1 MNDVF
6 RIVKLLQQQEAGS
19 LDDAGRKE
27 LEAWMEKEEN
37 RRLAQRLLSEA
48 GVQEVLKT
56 YRKFDADRAYARFAS
71 RVSKGSRK
79 QGRRVSLHQWVWLA
93 AGMALLLCGSIL
105 FLGRERMPRFASEAK
120 IGPVVGKA
128 VLVLGN
134 GESVSLG
141 HERAFYERDTNGVYV
156 TGDSIG
162 LVYQKS
168 GESAGS
174 VLQKKELVYNKLIV
188 PRGGEYALQLSDSTK
203 IWVNSESELRYPE
216 TFGADVRVVDLKGEA
231 YFSVTKDSVRPFIVR
246 TGGMELRVLGT
257 EFNVNAYEDGDGLVT
272 TLVSGKVALRAGNA
286 SLMLE
291 PGEQAVLSVDGFSKE
306 LVNVQRVVAWKDG
319 VVAFEDERL
328 EDLMDKLSRWYD
340 VQVFYQNAD
349 LQDVRITGYIDRYK
363 DIQILLDKLEML
375 DLAEFE
381 VRGRTITVREKL

>member
-1 MNDVF
+1 MDDIF
-6 RIVKLLQQQEAGS
+6 RIVKLLQQQEAGG
-19 LDDAGRKE
+19 LDDAGQKE

-37 RRLAQRLLSEA
+37 CRLAQRLLSEA
-48 GVQEVLKT
+48 GVQEALKT
-56 YRKFDADRAYARFAS
+56 YRKYDADRAYARFAS
-71 RVSKGSRK
+71 RVSKGSPK
-79 QGRRVSLHQWVWLA
+79 QGRRVSLHRWVWLA

-134 GESVSLG
+134 GEAVSLG

-168 GESAGS
+168 GEGAGS
-174 VLQKKELVYNKLIV
+174 VFQKKELVYNKLIV

-375 DLAEFE
+375 DLVEFE

>member
-1 MNDVF
+1 MKRVNE
-6 RIVKLLQQQEAGS
+6 IVKLLW
-19 LDDAGRKE
+19 GRKTGMLSGE
-27 LEAWMEKEEN
+27 EERQLQEWMEKEEN
-37 RRLAQRLLSEA
+37 RRMAERVLSEEGEREA
-48 GVQEVLKT
+48 LGA
-56 YRKFDADRAYARFAS
+56 YRRYDVEKAYARFVA
-71 RVSKGSRK
+71 RVGGRKERSMRVRRWMWAAAGLALLVCGS
-79 QGRRVSLHQWVWLA
+79 VWLVGQKA
-93 AGMALLLCGSIL
+93 VLPGVEEEIV
-105 FLGRERMPRFASEAK
+105 
-120 IGPVVGKA
+120 PVTGKA
-128 VLVLGN
+128 ILVLGN
-134 GESVSLG
+134 GEEVALG
-141 HERAFYERDTNGVYV
+141 RDRALYERDTNGMYV
-156 TGDSIG
+156 LGDSAR
-162 LVYQKS
+162 LVYRERA
-168 GESAGS
+168 GEEKAEEVQLG
-174 VLQKKELVYNKLIV
+174 YNKLLV

>member
-1 MNDVF
+1 M
-6 RIVKLLQQQEAGS
+6 
-19 LDDAGRKE
+19 
-27 LEAWMEKEEN
+27 
-37 RRLAQRLLSEA
+37 
-48 GVQEVLKT
+48 
-56 YRKFDADRAYARFAS
+56 
-71 RVSKGSRK
+71 
-79 QGRRVSLHQWVWLA
+79 
-93 AGMALLLCGSIL
+93 
-105 FLGRERMPRFASEAK
+105 
-120 IGPVVGKA
+120 
-128 VLVLGN
+128 
-134 GESVSLG
+134 
-141 HERAFYERDTNGVYV
+141 
-156 TGDSIG
+156 
-162 LVYQKS
+162 
-168 GESAGS
+168 
-174 VLQKKELVYNKLIV
+174 

>member
-1 MNDVF
+1 
-6 RIVKLLQQQEAGS
+6 
-19 LDDAGRKE
+19 
-27 LEAWMEKEEN
+27 
-37 RRLAQRLLSEA
+37 
-48 GVQEVLKT
+48 
-56 YRKFDADRAYARFAS
+56 
-71 RVSKGSRK
+71 
-79 QGRRVSLHQWVWLA
+79 
-93 AGMALLLCGSIL
+93 
-105 FLGRERMPRFASEAK
+105 MPRFASEAK

-134 GESVSLG
+134 GEAVSLG